1 MDTLSFVHLSDIEEN
16 QIIELMNNQKVGEQL
31 PLLSNSFSVE
41 NCRDFLKEKQKIWD
55 THGYGPWAFLI
66 NGKFAGWGG
75 LQPEHG
81 DADFALVLHPK
92 YWGWGKKIFDKIRD
106 QAFGGFGLDS
116 ITILFPP
123 SRLNSKA
130 ISRLGFVED
139 GELNVKGENFIR
151 YRLFKNKQV

>member
-92 YWGWGKKIFDKIRD
+92 YWG
-106 QAFGGFGLDS
+106 
-116 ITILFPP
+116 
-123 SRLNSKA
+123 
-130 ISRLGFVED
+130 
-139 GELNVKGENFIR
+139 
-151 YRLFKNKQV
+151 